1 MTTTTRKTKPARPTH
16 PEVSATRRQIEATTA
31 LATILRMA
39 VDRRLPPLMWT
50 VSDLG
55 TSVNGKD
62 VRPRRF
68 KDGVEDHS
76 MFRDPAAG
84 IDQTLENQA
93 RRDTFEGYVALL
105 AELRDRSINAYGHSS
120 IESHR
125 TELVVWDERKCTD
138 RYGNVRLGATL
149 KHPQVQVDPRRK
161 DRYVRLLD
169 IHIGAEL
176 LADIEA
182 EQAADGTKK

>member
-1 MTTTTRKTKPARPTH
+1 VTTMTRKTRPAGPAH
-16 PEVSATRRQIEATTA
+16 PEVSATRRQIEATSV
-31 LATILRMA
+31 LAVVLRMA
-39 VDRRLPPLMWT
+39 VDRGLPPLMWT

-76 MFRDPAAG
+76 LFRDPAAG

-120 IESHR
+120 VESHR

-149 KHPQVQVDPRRK
+149 KHPKVQVDPRRK
-161 DRYVRLLD
+161 DRYVGLLD
-169 IHIGAEL
+169 IYVGAEL
-176 LADIEA
+176 LVDVL
-182 EQAADGTKK
+182 ADGTKK